1 MVVDAGSRIGPAGSV
16 RGDVPGDLD
25 RHELHA
31 LGRSLRKETPRA
43 SHASWEPPSDRF
55 DPVAL
60 LEESNASRVPDLVPV
75 RYGRMLDSA
84 FTYLRGSPIVM
95 NADFARTPMS
105 GISVQCCG
113 DAHLMNFGLY
123 GSPER
128 HVVFDLNDF
137 DETLPGPWEWDLKR
151 LAVSIVV
158 GGKAVGMTPANV
170 AQATSEAVR
179 MYRTSMAQLETMS
192 PLDVWYAHLDTET
205 IQAQAVNAANRR
217 ATARAAEKARHRDSM
232 QELQKL
238 TTVVDG
244 KRVIVEDPPLVVRDP
259 LTPDLAEQIR
269 AAFGAYLDTMEPAR
283 RDLVTRYRFVDFARK
298 VVGVGSVGTRCWIML
313 GASPIDG
320 SPLFLQIKEA
330 VASVLEPHVPPTVY
344 ANQGERVVNGQRLLQ
359 AVSDIF
365 LGWTRANEHDF
376 YVRQLR
382 DMKGGIDLART
393 SAAELTG
400 YARLCGAMLA
410 RAHART
416 CPAPLIAGYLGTSDA
431 FDRAVCTFAT
441 AYAAQNDRDY
451 AALEEAE
458 RSGRITA
465 VRGR

>member
-1 MVVDAGSRIGPAGSV
+1 
-16 RGDVPGDLD
+16 
-25 RHELHA
+25 
-31 LGRSLRKETPRA
+31 
-43 SHASWEPPSDRF
+43 
-55 DPVAL
+55 
-60 LEESNASRVPDLVPV
+60 
-75 RYGRMLDSA
+75 
-84 FTYLRGSPIVM
+84 M

-128 HVVFDLNDF
+128 HVIFDLNDF
-137 DETLPGPWEWDLKR
+137 DETLPGPWEWDVKR

-158 GGKAVGMTPANV
+158 AGKAIGLTARCV
-170 AQATSEAVR
+170 AEATSEALR
-179 MYRTSMAQLETMS
+179 MYRTTMAQLEMMS
-192 PLDVWYAHLDTET
+192 PLDVWYAHLDTDT
-205 IQAQAVNAANRR
+205 IEAQAVNTANRR
-217 ATARAAEKARHRDSM
+217 ATSRAAEKARHRDSM
-232 QELQKL
+232 QELGKL

-244 KRVIVEDPPLVVRDP
+244 KRVIVDDPPLVVHEA
-259 LTPDLAEQIR
+259 LTSDVIEQIR
-269 AAFGAYLDTMEPAR
+269 AAFRAYLDTLQPDR
-283 RDLVTRYRFVDFARK
+283 RELLGRYRLVDIARK

-313 GASPIDG
+313 GAAPVDG

-365 LGWTRANEHDF
+365 LGWTRGNEHDF

-393 SAAELTG
+393 TAGEFTG
-400 YARLCGAMLA
+400 YSRVCGTALA

-416 CPAPLIAGYLGTSDA
+416 CAAPLIAGYLGTSDS
-431 FDRAVCTFAT
+431 FDRAVSSFAH

-451 AALEEAE
+451 AALQDAE

-465 VRGR
+465 IRGR